1 MARFDRVEIAEWI
14 EGRSTPMAH
23 GSRVM
28 PVWGERLSEEFERY
42 SEGDDLIGATLDPV
56 LAYPREH
63 PEARLSRDGV
73 GALPLRR
80 PRRVH
85 ARRLGNATG
94 GYAPELAGWV

>member
-1 MARFDRVEIAEWI
+1 MPPDLRLIAARRDGRFDRVEIAEWI

-56 LAYPREH
+56 LAYLESIQKP
-63 PEARLSRDGV
+63 D
-73 GALPLRR
+73 
-80 PRRVH
+80 
-85 ARRLGNATG
+85 
-94 GYAPELAGWV
+94 